1 MKFST
6 VLLIGIIF
14 TGCRSNN
21 ERQYKGHFRV
31 VIDRDNKPEDYF
43 SCGTAIVRT
52 DSPGLYTIEI
62 IDARKQYPF
71 GAANGTVLSAT
82 RVMKL
87 GQRIVSG
94 AHHIE
99 LLDVSDGPGDA
110 CEMPTEHP

>member
-14 TGCRSNN
+14 TGCRSSN

-31 VIDRDNKPEDYF
+31 VIDRGNNPEDYF

-62 IDARKQYPF
+62 IDARKQYPVD
-71 GAANGTVLSAT
+71 AASPLVRN

-99 LLDVSDGPGDA
+99 LLDVSDGPDA
-110 CEMPTEHP
+110 CEIPTEHP

>member
-31 VIDRDNKPEDYF
+31 VIDGDNKQEDYF

-62 IDARKQYPF
+62 IDARKQYPVDPVSLRIV
-71 GAANGTVLSAT
+71 GN

-99 LLDVSDGPGDA
+99 LLDVSDGPDA
-110 CEMPTEHP
+110 CEISTEHP